1 MAIVKTLIV
10 KGVARFLTDAYMSTI
25 RSGIWNGST
34 IQVGYGGTG
43 VTSAKGNQYTPVF
56 LASNG
61 ITPCSV
67 EIPHA
72 TKDFKINGVTYAV
85 FTNSTGAAPTIF
97 APTTLAG
104 TGGYILATNAAK
116 TGLEWV
122 AKPATNVTTSAVVAS
137 SASGTT
143 QITAAQVNPF
153 YNLLEG
159 GVVTR
164 SIQFTSSNI
173 TVSSTTGGVISF
185 TAASWAGATSEA
197 AGTAGYMP
205 GAAVADRTKFL
216 RGDGSWI
223 ALSQTDHTHSVK
235 INGSTKT
242 IAAPGGTAVDL
253 GSYVLLD
260 AGATEQTIKNSIGS
274 LSKGS
279 IEIWRAV
286 ASGYAMIGFANGTT
300 KTSMGMLGFAEAN
313 KPIFRNT
320 SGTNYLIAHAGNI
333 TVPSDTSVTW
343 NTEKTIATIAGVTVK
358 IKIPANPDRRKA
370 FYGTCDTA
378 AATAAKVVTLSNTDG
393 WVLVAGTI
401 IGVKFT
407 NSNTASSVT
416 LAVNGEAAKSI
427 FYDNAAYTGSSTDVC
442 GKADRLVYYMYDG
455 TYWVYIGNSYIIN
468 TTYSAGTAALIQAGT
483 NTTNRVWQ
491 AKILQD
497 EFVSKR
503 GDTMTGTLVMK
514 TDGTTSSSY
523 NQGIRIN
530 RTGTNKWAVLLIGKS
545 GDAVTGTGTST
556 AGDGAWL
563 IGTPASSNSLVFCLN
578 DYSNENSGMCLKG
591 NGTND
596 FKWRGNTV
604 AHAGNIS
611 SEDATISTSLTKIA
625 TIAGV
630 EIKAKIPDVT
640 AQAIQLVSVEKTLAV
655 STWTDMAAIS
665 TYSGTYAIQISD
677 GTLYASGTFS
687 VCGGTDAIIDE
698 IPLHV
703 SSTGATWRPYA
714 RISAGQL
721 QMTTNEATGTARTY
735 TIKILKLI

>member
-72 TKDFKINGVTYAV
+72 TKAFKINGVTFDV

-122 AKPATNVTTSAVVAS
+122 AKPTSNVTTSAVVAS

-143 QITAAQVNPF
+143 QITAAQSNPF

-159 GVVTR
+159 GAVTR

-173 TVSSTTGGVISF
+173 TISSTTGGVISF
-185 TAASWAGATSEA
+185 TAKSWAGATSSA

-205 GAAVADRTKFL
+205 GATSAQRSQFL
-216 RGDGSWI
+216 RGDGTWCSLNNYSLPL
-223 ALSQTDHTHSVK
+223 AA
-235 INGSTKT
+235 NGTR
-242 IAAPGGTAVDL
+242 GGI
-253 GSYVLLD
+253 
-260 AGATEQTIKNSIGS
+260 Q
-274 LSKGS
+274 
-279 IEIWRAV
+279 
-286 ASGYAMIGFANGTT
+286 IGFA
-300 KTSMGMLGFAEAN
+300 E
-313 KPIFRNT
+313 
-320 SGTNYLIAHAGNI
+320 SGNNYAVKLSSEKAYV
-333 TVPSDTSVTW
+333 TVPTNALNTIGSVAAPSSSTKNQVW
-343 NTEKTIATIAGVTVK
+343 MTDASGNPSWRTINVS
-358 IKIPANPDRRKA
+358 
-370 FYGTCDTA
+370 TA
-378 AATAAKVVTLSNTDG
+378 ATQLAS
-393 WVLVAGTI
+393 
-401 IGVKFT
+401 VK
-407 NSNTASSVT
+407 
-416 LAVNGEAAKSI
+416 
-427 FYDNAAYTGSSTDVC
+427 
-442 GKADRLVYYMYDG
+442 
-455 TYWVYIGNSYIIN
+455 
-468 TTYSAGTAALIQAGT
+468 
-483 NTTNRVWQ
+483 
-491 AKILQD
+491 
-497 EFVSKR
+497 
-503 GDTMTGTLVMK
+503 
-514 TDGTTSSSY
+514 
-523 NQGIRIN
+523 
-530 RTGTNKWAVLLIGKS
+530 
-545 GDAVTGTGTST
+545 
-556 AGDGAWL
+556 
-563 IGTPASSNSLVFCLN
+563 
-578 DYSNENSGMCLKG
+578 
-591 NGTND
+591 
-596 FKWRGNTV
+596 
-604 AHAGNIS
+604 
-611 SEDATISTSLTKIA
+611 
-625 TIAGV
+625 
-630 EIKAKIPDVT
+630 
-640 AQAIQLVSVEKTLAV
+640 KTLKV
-655 STWTDMAAIS
+655 DTWTDMGAVS